1 MSHPFE
7 QFDLVLVPFSFTDT
21 PITKRRP
28 ALVLSDA
35 TAFNQSI
42 DRSVM
47 AMITTA
53 TNALW
58 PLDVAIQDLAVTG
71 LQTPS
76 IIRMKLFTLDHSL
89 VIKKIGKLADQD
101 AVSVK
106 AALQQLFKLSQP

>member
-7 QFDLVLVPFSFTDT
+7 QFDLVLVPFPFTDT

-35 TAFNQSI
+35 TMFNQSI

-53 TNALW
+53 TNVPW
-58 PLDVAIQDLAVTG
+58 PLDVAIQDLAPTG

-76 IIRMKLFTLDHSL
+76 IVRMKLFTLDHSL
-89 VIKKIGKLADQD
+89 VIKKIGKLADRD
-101 AVSVK
+101 AVAVRS
-106 AALQQLFKLSQP
+106 ALQQLFKLSQP